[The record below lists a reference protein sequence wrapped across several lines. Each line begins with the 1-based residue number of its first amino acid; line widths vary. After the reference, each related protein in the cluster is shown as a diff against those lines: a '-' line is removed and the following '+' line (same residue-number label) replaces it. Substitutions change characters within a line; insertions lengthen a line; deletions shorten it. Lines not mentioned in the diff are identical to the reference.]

1 MKREIRIALLIP
13 GLSLSLP
20 TLAGS
25 VLELETK
32 EYYEE
37 PPVAGTIEISMQDGS
52 TRMEITT
59 ADSEETGGLIFRGSP
74 REMIALD
81 HESGEYYVMDEASMQ
96 SMANQMNAA
105 MQQMQQ
111 ALEEMP
117 PEQRAMAE
125 GMMKQHMPQGLTA
138 EQTPTTMHKTG
149 DSDSVS
155 GFDCEYYEVRRQDR
169 KVRELCVTEWDEIAG
184 GREAAAAMLEM
195 AGFFEEVAQA
205 FSAGAGANL
214 MAEQQEL
221 FAHMRELDGYPVVTR
236 EFDENG
242 KVESETVL
250 QSATSK
256 DIDPELFNPP
266 PEYKQMQIG
275 R

>member
-1 MKREIRIALLIP
+1 MRKGFRIALLIS
-13 GLSLSLP
+13 GFSLSLP
-20 TLAGS
+20 VLAGS
-25 VLELETK
+25 VLELETR

-37 PPVAGTIEISMQDGS
+37 PPVAGTIEISMQDSS

-59 ADSEETGGLIFRGSP
+59 VDAEESGGVIFRGSP

-81 HESGEYYVMDEASMQ
+81 HDAKEYYVMDEASMQ
-96 SMANQMNAA
+96 DMANQMNSA
-105 MQQMQQ
+105 MQQMKE
-111 ALEEMP
+111 ALEQMP

-125 GMMKQHMPQGLTA
+125 SMMKQHMPQDLTA
-138 EQTPTTMHKTG
+138 RKIPTTIHKTG
-149 DSDSVS
+149 NNDSVS
-155 GFDCEYYEVRRQDR
+155 GFDCEYYEVRRQDS
-169 KVRELCVTEWDEIAG
+169 KVRELCVTAWDEIAG

-195 AGFFEEVAQA
+195 AGFFDDVAQA
-205 FSAGAGANL
+205 FSEGSGANL

-250 QSATSK
+250 KSATSR
-256 DIDPELFNPP
+256 DIDPGLFDPP
-266 PEYKQMQIG
+266 AEYEQMQIG